1 MNERNFY
8 FSVLWTHLTI
18 ITFSKMLIDRYIVSQ
33 LFYVCSQT
41 GSCIIICVLIST
53 TISCVCIILSVLCKE
68 ASTKTFLIIL
78 KLRIV
83 MFGVLQNTCQ
93 LCHHDSLVKWNPY
106 ILSKALPFLA
116 MRLIGSLASCYWLCK
131 NMASVIYRIAIRRS
145 LLTAYFE

>member
-93 LCHHDSLVKWNPY
+93 LCHHDFVQGF
-106 ILSKALPFLA
+106 ALCSCEIN
-116 MRLIGSLASCYWLCK
+116 RLFSFVLLIMQKYG
-131 NMASVIYRIAIRRS
+131 IRN
-145 LLTAYFE
+145 L